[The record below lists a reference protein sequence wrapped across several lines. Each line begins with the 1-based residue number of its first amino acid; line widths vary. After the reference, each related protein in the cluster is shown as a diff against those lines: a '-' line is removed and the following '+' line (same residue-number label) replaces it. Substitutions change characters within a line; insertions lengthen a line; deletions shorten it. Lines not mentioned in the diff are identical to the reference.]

1 MKRFLIL
8 TALLLAS
15 ITLQAGELVFHW
27 NKMAESKIYDMEF
40 MPDNDY
46 FVVVTANEFQVRR
59 TEDGEI
65 FKTYPGT
72 GALSYHDIE
81 FTTDSSQ
88 LILAYLLFIE
98 FRDLNDLSIINRLQI
113 PSDSEG
119 YGQAIMEI
127 KVDPIRNYIYA
138 LVHKM
143 KYENGEILV
152 KRSILIINS
161 KNFEDIKELT
171 TTEDRNLYLQ
181 NLAISKDGN
190 YLAVC
195 NEGSSKLIVWSL
207 ETQKKVNEYQICP
220 TKYGTDTWGYPS
232 CLKFSELDSDK
243 IYISGE
249 FPQNNLETDQ
259 HSGLFIYSIIENK
272 IIDSTFGVGSERI
285 YKSKFTFFEE
295 ENKAMTSSGIYLRI
309 INYKNKTIEFDTLLN
324 ENIPITDKIL
334 YNKEKDYF
342 IAYSYNLLTKVNY
355 KNDTKIIENINI
367 IDTVYPNP
375 STNEVVIKTN
385 CEYPSIK
392 YKILNINSQVLNES
406 TINNFNNKFILNL
419 SSYFS
424 GTYLIQI
431 FCGKEINTY
440 KIIKEN

>member
-1 MKRFLIL
+1 M
-8 TALLLAS
+8 S
-15 ITLQAGELVFHW
+15 LQAGELVFHW
-27 NKMAESKIYDMEF
+27 NKMADSKIYDMEF

-46 FVVVTANEFQVRR
+46 FVIITANEFQVRK

>member
-1 MKRFLIL
+1 M
-8 TALLLAS
+8 TV
-15 ITLQAGELVFHW
+15 QAGELVFHW
-27 NKMAESKIYDMEF
+27 NKINDSKIFDMIL
-40 MPDNDY
+40 MPDNNY
-46 FVVVTANEFQVRR
+46 FVIVTANEFQVRK

-81 FTTDSSQ
+81 FTSDSSQ

-98 FRDLNDLSIINRLQI
+98 FRNLNDFSITNRLQI
-113 PSDSEG
+113 PSDSGG

-138 LVHKM
+138 LVHKE
-143 KYENGEILV
+143 KYENDKILV

-171 TTEDRNLYLQ
+171 TEDEKYLYLQ

-249 FPQNNLETDQ
+249 FPQNNEETDQ
-259 HSGLFIYSIIENK
+259 HSGLFIYSISENK

-285 YKSKFTFFEE
+285 YKSKFTFFDE
-295 ENKAMTSSGIYLRI
+295 ENKAITTSGGFVKVIDFKKKSILFNTMIQPEMGGIALQ
-309 INYKNKTIEFDTLLN
+309 
-324 ENIPITDKIL
+324 IL
-334 YNKEKDYF
+334 YNKNCKYFFGRSEKKISRF
-342 IAYSYNLLTKVNY
+342 IY
-355 KNDTKIIENINI
+355 KDDTSVKEINNINKII
-367 IDTVYPNP
+367 YPNP
-375 STNEVVIKTN
+375 TNGSIYVDLICDYSDIHYEIFDYNGIQLYTN
-385 CEYPSIK
+385 RISEYTSK
-392 YKILNINSQVLNES
+392 
-406 TINNFNNKFILNL
+406 TINIDISNYINGIYFIKI
-419 SSYFS
+419 Y
-424 GTYLIQI
+424 
-431 FCGKEINTY
+431 CGDDVQTY
-440 KIIKEN
+440 KVIKEN

>member
-1 MKRFLIL
+1 MKRFLIFVV
-8 TALLLAS
+8 LLLAS
-15 ITLQAGELVFHW
+15 ITLHAGELVFHW
-27 NKMAESKIYDMEF
+27 NKMAESKIYDMEL

-46 FVVVTANEFQVRR
+46 FVVVMANEFQVRR

-81 FTTDSSQ
+81 FTSDSSQ
-88 LILAYLLFIE
+88 LILAYLLFVE
-98 FRDLNDLSIINRLQI
+98 FRELNDLSVINRLQI

-138 LVHKM
+138 LVHKE

-152 KRSILIINS
+152 KRNILIINS

-243 IYISGE
+243 IYLSGE
-249 FPQNNLETDQ
+249 FPQNNEETDQ
-259 HSGLFIYSIIENK
+259 HSGLFIYSISENK

-285 YKSKFTFFEE
+285 YGGYFEFFENEERLISTNKFVLYVINLKNFLKEVSSSTYYISKQILYSKSKEFILGRGEKHIT
-295 ENKAMTSSGIYLRI
+295 KLT
-309 INYKNKTIEFDTLLN
+309 YKNGSGVKPEPEIN
-324 ENIPITDKIL
+324 KI
-334 YNKEKDYF
+334 
-342 IAYSYNLLTKVNY
+342 
-355 KNDTKIIENINI
+355 
-367 IDTVYPNP
+367 VYPNP
-375 STNEVVIKTN
+375 TTGTINIEINCNGNEN
-385 CEYPSIK
+385 YYELFNSNS
-392 YKILNINSQVLNES
+392 LLINSKKIDSNIS
-406 TINNFNNKFILNL
+406 ILL
-419 SSYFS
+419 IDLASYS
-424 GTYLIQI
+424 NGVYYLKVY
-431 FCGKEINTY
+431 CGNDTKAY
-440 KIIKEN
+440 KVIKEN

>member
-1 MKRFLIL
+1 MKRFLIFV
-8 TALLLAS
+8 ALLLAS
-15 ITLQAGELVFHW
+15 IALQAGELVFHW

-46 FVVVTANEFQVRR
+46 FVIVTANEFQVRR